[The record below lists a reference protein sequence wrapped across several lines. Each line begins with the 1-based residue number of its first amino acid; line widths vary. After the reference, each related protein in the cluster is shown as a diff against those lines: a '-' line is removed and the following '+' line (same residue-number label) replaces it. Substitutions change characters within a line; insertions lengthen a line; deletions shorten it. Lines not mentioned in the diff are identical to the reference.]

1 MEQNERILVDEFD
14 NLQKIKKEIDIK
26 IEKARKEII
35 VLTIQKNKNFL
46 SGTHK
51 TCSVKEFEK
60 VVYPENKEFLIQ
72 LIKEKKLYEQFSS
85 LNYSRLSSCII
96 KGGIDKEVLDLVKK
110 EKSFRVSL
118 IDRGI

>member
-35 VLTIQKNKNFL
+35 VLTQQKNKKFL

-51 TCSVKEFEK
+51 TCYVKEFEK

>member
-26 IEKARKEII
+26 IEK
-35 VLTIQKNKNFL
+35 
-46 SGTHK
+46 
-51 TCSVKEFEK
+51 
-60 VVYPENKEFLIQ
+60 
-72 LIKEKKLYEQFSS
+72 
-85 LNYSRLSSCII
+85 
-96 KGGIDKEVLDLVKK
+96 EVLDLVKK